1 MKCLI
6 LSLIIIYASVSIGIG
21 QENKV
26 IPLNIK
32 HSRAM
37 IPVKLGDL
45 TIPDILLDSGYP
57 VDGMMIYNPDYRD
70 SVHYPNAMDVL
81 VPGAGGGK
89 PSTALLVDS
98 IEFVVGNQKMINQRL
113 LILQSN
119 TFKGFHSNGIIG
131 FSIFGHYLTEFNY
144 DNQTMILHDSA
155 GLEIDNSWTALPIY
169 FKNNKIPW
177 IDVSVVIDQEDP
189 IPVSTY
195 IDFAAGDVIE
205 LLERDEMKFSLPEET
220 EDAYLGRGLSGDIY
234 GKHGQ
239 ISKLIIGPYVLNDVK
254 ATIAPAKIR
263 SKQKNADAIIGS
275 GP

>member
-1 MKCLI
+1 MKNLVLI
-6 LSLIIIYASVSIGIG
+6 SFIINVCISIGFG
-21 QENKV
+21 QKSTV
-26 IPLNIK
+26 IPINIANGR
-32 HSRAM
+32 SM
-37 IPVKLGDL
+37 IPVTLGDL

-57 VDGMMIYNPDYRD
+57 VDGMMIYNPDYKD

-89 PSTALLVDS
+89 PSTAILVDS
-98 IEFVVGNQKMINQRL
+98 IDFIVGNQRMSNQRL

-119 TFKGFHSNGIIG
+119 TFKGFRSNGIIG

-144 DNQTMILHDSA
+144 DNQTMILHDFA
-155 GLEIDNSWTALPIY
+155 ELKIDDSWTTLPIY

-189 IPVSTY
+189 IMVSTY
-195 IDFAAGDVIE
+195 IDFAARDVIE
-205 LLERDEMKFSLPEET
+205 LLERDEMKFNLPEET

-239 ISKLIIGPYVLNDVK
+239 I
-254 ATIAPAKIR
+254 
-263 SKQKNADAIIGS
+263 
-275 GP
+275 